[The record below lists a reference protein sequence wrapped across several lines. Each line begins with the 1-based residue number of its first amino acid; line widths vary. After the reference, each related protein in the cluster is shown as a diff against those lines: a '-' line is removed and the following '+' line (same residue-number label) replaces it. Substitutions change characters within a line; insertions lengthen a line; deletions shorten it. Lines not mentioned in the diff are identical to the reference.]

1 MGARTRSDSGRHRS
15 NRGATGSPVRKE
27 ASMRRGAVLVVTILV
42 ATACVS
48 VPTAPPELQAV
59 AVTFKPSPGMAR
71 IHVYRAGGAFG
82 GASKPSVAID
92 SQIVG
97 RTGASPSVDRLAARL
112 RGFGPLGIL
121 AMLAIPLLGNYP
133 VPPFGAILVLLW
145 VQWSRTPWGDIGY
158 VRPKSWTRDLAVGIA
173 LGVAFKLLMKA
184 LVMPLLG
191 APPINQAY
199 QYLTGNR
206 AALPGAVY
214 LLIAGGGFG
223 EETVY
228 RGFLFERFGKLF
240 GSGASAKRGIVLLTA
255 AWFALA
261 HYPEQGLPGV
271 EQALITGLV
280 FGTIFVITGRILL
293 PMVAHAVF
301 DLTALAIIYWNLES
315 KVAHLIFT

>member
-1 MGARTRSDSGRHRS
+1 
-15 NRGATGSPVRKE
+15 
-27 ASMRRGAVLVVTILV
+27 
-42 ATACVS
+42 
-48 VPTAPPELQAV
+48 
-59 AVTFKPSPGMAR
+59 
-71 IHVYRAGGAFG
+71 
-82 GASKPSVAID
+82 
-92 SQIVG
+92 
-97 RTGASPSVDRLAARL
+97 
-112 RGFGPLGIL
+112 
-121 AMLAIPLLGNYP
+121 MLAIPLFGNYP

-173 LGVAFKLLMKA
+173 FGVAFKLLMKA

-228 RGFLFERFGKLF
+228 RGFLFERFGKLS

-255 AWFALA
+255 AWS
-261 HYPEQGLPGV
+261 EQSSRSPAASGSRCLRT
-271 EQALITGLV
+271 LRSTSLRSRSSTGISNPKWP
-280 FGTIFVITGRILL
+280 T
-293 PMVAHAVF
+293 
-301 DLTALAIIYWNLES
+301 
-315 KVAHLIFT
+315 